1 MEGQVNIPSKIIEW
15 LSMSHHL
22 GTPNWG
28 ASIDGLNK
36 WFLKIWRNTQDNI
49 SHDGFKQLKLENIRL
64 AFEQHGR
71 LDLYQALT
79 QYFSDKDQI
88 NNIKGNNYIS
98 EEAFLNLED
107 KFKAYISDEEVDM
120 EERDMKEGDMEEEC
134 SEMFANQNEK
144 FSHYTDQ
151 ISAYLG
157 GPYTKGTH
165 EKLKSMLKEIQT
177 SLKICKSKG
186 VNVAKNTKRFNDLNE
201 RYNFWRGHVSPFSE
215 QVPKSKSKYK
225 SKSKSKQT
233 RNICSEEENWYRNF
247 NDNIFAIQA
256 SLGKPCNDTNQKK
269 VETRINDLKNFIIR
283 CQDDLPEDGIQDRIF
298 TFNELY
304 YDFVKW
310 LNGREITNFKIKPI
324 IAPNT
329 YKCDELRS
337 ICVPTGDRD
346 GQPKSECEANCRQR
360 QDTADQIIPDE
371 FYEYV
376 YNESVGESIREL
388 IPGGRLYSE
397 LFRIT
402 RKPTRKD
409 NVKILKRY
417 FPDLNPA
424 EAQAT
429 VIGARLNSALDEYKE
444 AYGAMKKKKSKSKN
458 KSKGKNRKR
467 SGKNRRPSR
476 TRRR

>member
-15 LSMSHHL
+15 LSLPSNHK
-22 GTPNWG
+22 PNWG
-28 ASIDGLNK
+28 ASKDGLIT
-36 WFLKIWRNTQDNI
+36 WFLTQWKTTDGNI
-49 SHDGFKQLKLENIRL
+49 SNGGFKQLKIENIRL
-64 AFEQHGR
+64 AFEQYDR
-71 LDLYQALT
+71 SDLYLALT
-79 QYFSDKDQI
+79 QYFGTKGQI

-98 EEAFLNLED
+98 QEAFLNLED
-107 KFKAYISDEEVDM
+107 KFKAYIGDEEVDM

-165 EKLKSMLKEIQT
+165 EKLKSMLKEIHT

-201 RYNFWRGHVSPFSE
+201 RYKSWRGQSKTKESR
-215 QVPKSKSKYK
+215 PKSK

-310 LNGREITNFKIKPI
+310 LNGREITNVRIKPI

-417 FPDLNPA
+417 FPDLNPT

-429 VIGARLNSALDEYKE
+429 AIGARLNTALDEYNE
-444 AYGAMKKKKSKSKN
+444 EHGAMKKKKPMSKR
-458 KSKGKNRKR
+458 KGKNRKR
-467 SGKNRRPSR
+467 SGKKRRPSR